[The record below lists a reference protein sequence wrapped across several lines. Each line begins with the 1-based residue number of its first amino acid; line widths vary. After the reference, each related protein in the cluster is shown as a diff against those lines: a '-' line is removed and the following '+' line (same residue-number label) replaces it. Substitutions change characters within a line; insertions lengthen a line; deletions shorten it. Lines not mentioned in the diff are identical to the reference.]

1 MKVET
6 ILHSKGRRVVTVQR
20 HASIESVVGHMR
32 LEKIGAVVISPDG
45 HTVDGIVS
53 ERDVVRAL
61 AAHGAEVF
69 HLKAEDIMTHQVI
82 TCGRQDSVQSVMTTM
97 TRNRIRHLPV
107 VEKGR
112 LEGIVSIGDAV
123 KNRLEEVQLEATVLR
138 DAYLAMH

>member
-6 ILHSKGRRVVTVQR
+6 ILRSKGQRVVTVQR
-20 HASIESVVGHMR
+20 HASIESVIGHMR
-32 LEKIGAVVISPDG
+32 LEKIGAIVISPDG
-45 HTVDGIVS
+45 QTVDGIVS

-61 AAHGAEVF
+61 AAHGAEIV
-69 HLKAEDIMTHQVI
+69 HLKAEDIMTHQVT
-82 TCGRQDSVQSVMTTM
+82 TCSRQDSVQSVMATM

-123 KNRLEEVQLEATVLR
+123 KNRLEEIELEATVLR
-138 DAYLAMH
+138 DAYLATH